1 MDLGATTLTYL
12 FSDLEGSTRLW
23 ERHPDAMHDALA
35 RHDAILRDAVE
46 AAGGLV
52 VKTTGDGM
60 MAVFDDPAA
69 AVTASLAAQ
78 RGLRDEPWG
87 VTGPLRVRMGM
98 HLGDSVAR
106 AGDYYGTAVNRA
118 ARVMAA
124 AHGGQIVVSAPTANA
139 VTGTLPDGAGLRD
152 LGTHRLKDLAGPE
165 QVFQVVVA
173 DLPDTFPP
181 LQTLDLRPNNLPT
194 QTSAFLGRAEILA
207 DLRTL
212 LDADDVRLVTL
223 TGPGGTGKTRL
234 ALHASA
240 EQIDRFD
247 DGVFFVDVSAEREP
261 DGVFAAILRTV
272 GLGGTGDDPA
282 LQTLQRGLRERQMLL
297 VLDNV
302 EQVTAA
308 ATGLVELLQYAPRL
322 RMLVTSREALRVRG
336 EQLFPVPPL
345 TLPAADLADL
355 TVDRALDSEA
365 VRLFA
370 DRASA
375 TRPDFVVTDDNVA
388 DVAAIC
394 RRLDGLPLAIELAA
408 ARVNLFAVDELRE
421 RLDTRLDVLQSGA
434 RDLPARQQTLTRA
447 IEWSTDL
454 LSDDEQLVMRA
465 FAVFVGARLVD
476 VEATLHRVDELAD
489 LQVVELIGSLVDKSL
504 VRSGVDDLGRPRFS
518 MLQTIRDY
526 ATAQL
531 ALDTD
536 CAPSVHRAHAD
547 HYTRLAVDL
556 RAMLG
561 SSDRDE
567 VLGALAAEL
576 GNFRAAWSYW
586 VGAGDVVNLNALLE
600 PLWGYYDA
608 RGQYGAAVELA
619 NDMLSVLRIQPETV
633 ERVRDEI
640 ALEMSLARSLLTVR
654 GYTAEVERAVMAA
667 VDRARESGDAH
678 LQFPVLRSLA
688 TLHLMRSDYAS
699 GAEVGR
705 ELLALAEQQDEPML
719 LSDAHLV
726 VGVNTAF
733 QERLADGIAHLDRSI
748 EHFDEAS
755 AGLVQFRVGPSP
767 GVVSHMVSGLLL
779 WMLGFPDRARAR
791 VVRGIEVA
799 EELGHPYSLAYGV
812 FHAAVLDLFGRD
824 LPSVHRHGDRLLQI
838 ANANDYPIWRAL
850 AFVLRGVARVGGG
863 DAEGGLTEL
872 ERGFTLYGGMRTPPV
887 FWPELQM
894 VRALAYAMTGRVDEA
909 LAFLADGQAHLAE
922 GDFQGADFD
931 LTHAEILLATGAADV
946 DEVRALCEAA
956 LDVAERVGARMT
968 ELQAATHLVR
978 LRAGGAG
985 EAEARE
991 RLRSILGTFTEGFD
1005 LAPLVAARAAL
1016 DG

>member
-35 RHDAILRDAVE
+35 RHDAILRDAVQ
-46 AAGGLV
+46 AAGGTV
-52 VKTTGDGM
+52 VKTTGDGL
-60 MAVFDDPAA
+60 MAVFEDAAA
-69 AVTASLAAQ
+69 AVSASVDAQ
-78 RGLRDEPWG
+78 RGLRDETWG

-98 HLGDSVAR
+98 HLGESQAR

-124 AHGGQIVVSAPTANA
+124 AHGGQVLLSAPTASEVVA
-139 VTGTLPDGAGLRD
+139 RLPAGVGLRD

-194 QTSAFLGRAEILA
+194 QTSAFLGREKVLA
-207 DLRTL
+207 DLRAL
-212 LDADDVRLVTL
+212 LDGDDVRLVTL

-261 DGVFAAILRTV
+261 EGVFAAILRAV

-282 LQTLQRGLRERQMLL
+282 LQALQRGLRERQMLL

-308 ATGLVELLQYAPRL
+308 ATGLVELLQQAPRL

-345 TLPAADLADL
+345 TLPAGDLAGL
-355 TVDRALDSEA
+355 TVDAALNSEA

-370 DRASA
+370 DRAGA

-421 RLDTRLDVLQSGA
+421 RLDKRLDVLQAGA

-454 LSDDEQLVMRA
+454 LTDHERLVMRA
-465 FAVFVGARLVD
+465 FSVFVGARLVD
-476 VEATLHRVDELAD
+476 VEATLASVDELAG
-489 LQVVELIGSLVDKSL
+489 LQVVELLGSLVDKSL
-504 VRSGVDDLGRPRFS
+504 VRSGLDDLGRPRFS

-531 ALDTD
+531 DRDAA
-536 CAPSVHRAHAD
+536 CAASVRHAHAD
-547 HYTRLAVDL
+547 HYTRVAVEL
-556 RAMLG
+556 RSMLG
-561 SSDRDE
+561 GRDRDE

-576 GNFRAAWSYW
+576 GNFRAAWSHW
-586 VGAGDVVNLNALLE
+586 VTAGDVLNLNALLE

-608 RGQYGAAVELA
+608 RGQYGAAIELA
-619 NDMLSVLRIQPETV
+619 NDMLAVLRIQPETV

-654 GYTAEVERAVMAA
+654 GYTAEVERTVMAA

-688 TLHLMRSDYAS
+688 TLHLMRSDYVS

-705 ELLALAEQQDEPML
+705 ELLEIAEQQREPIL

-733 QERLADGIAHLDRSI
+733 NERLADGVDHLDRSI
-748 EHFDEAS
+748 AHFDEAA

-767 GVVSHMVSGLLL
+767 GVVAHMVSGLML
-779 WMLGFPDRARAR
+779 WMLGFPDRAGAR
-791 VVRGIEVA
+791 VTRGIEVA
-799 EELGHPYSLAYGV
+799 EQLGHPYSLAYGV
-812 FHAAVLDLFGRD
+812 FHAAVLEVFRKD
-824 LPSVHRHGDRLLQI
+824 LPSVHRQGDRLLQI
-838 ANANDYPIWRAL
+838 ANANDYGIWRAL
-850 AFVLRGVARVGGG
+850 AFVLRGMARVGGG

-872 ERGFTLYGGMRTPPV
+872 ERGFTLYRGMKTPPV
-887 FWPELQM
+887 FWPFLQM
-894 VRALAYAMTGRVDEA
+894 LRAFGYAMAGRVDEA
-909 LAFLADGQAHLAE
+909 LGFLADGKASLPD
-922 GDFQGADFD
+922 GDFQAADFD
-931 LTHAEILLATGAADV
+931 LARAEMLLAIGTADR
-946 DEVRALCEAA
+946 DEVRALCEAS
-956 LDVAERVGARMT
+956 LDLAERAGARMT
-968 ELQAATHLVR
+968 QIQAATHLVR
-978 LRAGGAG
+978 LSDDGAG
-985 EAEARE
+985 QAEARE
-991 RLRSILGTFTEGFD
+991 RLRAILDGFTEGFGT
-1005 LAPLVAARAAL
+1005 APLVAAKAAL